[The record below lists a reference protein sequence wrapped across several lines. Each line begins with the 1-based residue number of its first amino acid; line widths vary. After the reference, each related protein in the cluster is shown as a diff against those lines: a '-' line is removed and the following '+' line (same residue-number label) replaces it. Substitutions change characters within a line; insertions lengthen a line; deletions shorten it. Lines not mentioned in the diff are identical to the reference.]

1 MANLLERSDTRTGTA
16 GVPEK
21 AEHAASFS
29 NRMTMRTMSGR
40 GRAIA
45 SRLRVG
51 VLPLLAVALFGA
63 VVLGTAF
70 GAVALSPFVTAQI
83 LLNATHVVHFTQHWP
98 QFDETIILELRLPG
112 VIGAALVGAALG
124 VSGTLFQGLLRNPLA
139 DPLLLGT
146 SAGAALGAT
155 IAFVVPALYTLEWFG
170 FSLIAVLAFA
180 GALMA
185 VAVVYRIA
193 TRGGQTPI
201 VTLLLA
207 GVAVSAI
214 ITAFET
220 LIISLNDQLGLR
232 ISALYLWIAGGILVQ
247 DWQQVMVVLALVV
260 LGIACALF
268 FAPTLDAF
276 ALGEEMA
283 AHLGIRVER
292 GKLLIVA
299 VAALL
304 VAAAVSISGLVGFV
318 GLVAPHLCRIAFGPR
333 HRLLIPAAA
342 LTGAIFVVVADLL
355 ARTVAAPSVL
365 PLGVVTALVG
375 GPFFLSLLRHAGQYY
390 RW

>member
-1 MANLLERSDTRTGTA
+1 MANLLDRAATQKGDDAANEAKR
-16 GVPEK
+16 
-21 AEHAASFS
+21 AASIS
-29 NRMTMRTMSGR
+29 EHLTTKAAVGR
-40 GRAIA
+40 RRAIA
-45 SRLRVG
+45 ARLRVG
-51 VLPLLAVALFGA
+51 ALPLLGIALFA
-63 VVLGTAF
+63 AMVLGTAF
-70 GAVALSPFVTAQI
+70 GAVALSPLVTAQI
-83 LLNATHVVHFTQHWP
+83 LLNATHIVHFARQWP

-112 VIGAALVGAALG
+112 VAGAALVGAALG

-155 IAFVVPALYTLEWFG
+155 VAFVVPALYTLEWFG
-170 FSLIAVLAFA
+170 FSLIAVLAFV
-180 GALMA
+180 GALLS

-193 TRGGQTPI
+193 TRRGQTPI

-214 ITAFET
+214 VTAFET
-220 LIISLNDQLGLR
+220 LLISLNDRLGLR
-232 ISALYLWIAGGILVQ
+232 ISALYLWIAGGVLVQ
-247 DWQQVMVVLALVV
+247 DWQQVLVVLALVV
-260 LGIACALF
+260 AGIACALI

-283 AHLGIRVER
+283 AHLGVRVER

-299 VAALL
+299 VASLL

-333 HRLLIPAAA
+333 HRLLIPASA
-342 LTGAIFVVVADLL
+342 LAGAIFVVVADLL

-375 GPFFLSLLRHAGQYY
+375 GPFFLSLLRHAGQHY

>member
-1 MANLLERSDTRTGTA
+1 MANLLDR
-16 GVPEK
+16 
-21 AEHAASFS
+21 AAAHK
-29 NRMTMRTMSGR
+29 G
-40 GRAIA
+40 IA
-45 SRLRVG
+45 SNDAGRTVSISESPPLQPAVGRWRAFATRLRVG
-51 VLPLLAVALFGA
+51 ALPLLAISLFVA

-70 GAVALSPFVTAQI
+70 GAVALSPLVTAQI
-83 LLNATHVVHFTQHWP
+83 LLNATHLVHFARHWP
-98 QFDETIILELRLPG
+98 QFDETIILDLRLPS
-112 VIGAALVGAALG
+112 VAGAALVGAALG

-170 FSLIAVLAFA
+170 FSLVAVLAFV
-180 GALMA
+180 GALLA
-185 VAVVYRIA
+185 VTVVYRIA
-193 TRGGQTPI
+193 TRRGQTPI

-214 ITAFET
+214 VTAVET
-220 LIISLNDQLGLR
+220 LLISLNDRLGLR
-232 ISALYLWIAGGILVQ
+232 IAALYLWIAGGILVQ
-247 DWQQVMVVLALVV
+247 DWQQVIVVLVLVLV
-260 LGIACALF
+260 GITGALF

-283 AHLGIRVER
+283 AHLGVRVEHS
-292 GKLLIVA
+292 KLLIVA
-299 VAALL
+299 VASLL

-318 GLVAPHLCRIAFGPR
+318 GLVAPHLCRIALGPR
-333 HRLLIPAAA
+333 HRLLIPASA
-342 LTGAIFVVVADLL
+342 LAGATFVVVADLL
-355 ARTVAAPSVL
+355 ARTLAAPSVL

-375 GPFFLSLLRHAGQYY
+375 GPFFLSLLRHAGQHY